1 MCVAIPGKVISIDG
15 NKAVVDIAGNRMDI
29 NIGVVSPKVG
39 DYVLLHAGYA
49 VEIVSME
56 QADEISRLLNELEET
71 FREDN

>member
-1 MCVAIPGKVISIDG
+1 MCVAIPGKVISIEG

-29 NIGVVSPKVG
+29 SIGVVSPRVG

-56 QADEISRLLNELEET
+56 QADEIIRLLNELEET
-71 FREDN
+71 FREDD

>member
-29 NIGVVSPKVG
+29 NIGVVSPRVG

-71 FREDN
+71 FSEDN

>member
-1 MCVAIPGKVISIDG
+1 MCVAIPGKVISIEG

-29 NIGVVSPKVG
+29 NIGVVSPRVG

-71 FREDN
+71 FSEDN